1 MHDQLLLDAVEALER
16 QVNYQTQIGGN
27 PLARELGRFVL
38 NVNPYVDRRSEH
50 LGVAERHYNANLRQE
65 GQLIEQ
71 QRCTHNVTKFNPSGT
86 YSWTGILKKLKRV
99 FIRYL
104 Y

>member
-71 QRCTHNVTKFNPSGT
+71 QRLTQTLSNAVHTTLQNL
-86 YSWTGILKKLKRV
+86 ILRER
-99 FIRYL
+99 IPGQEY
-104 Y
+104 